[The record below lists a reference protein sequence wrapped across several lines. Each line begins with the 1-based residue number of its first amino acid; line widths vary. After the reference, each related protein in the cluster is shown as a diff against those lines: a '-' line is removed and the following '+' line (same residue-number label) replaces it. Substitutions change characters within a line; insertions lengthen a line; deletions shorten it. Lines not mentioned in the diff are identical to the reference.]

1 MVVLFAVAR
10 NLVEAQ
16 CDLKVT
22 SSTFLIQVLYD
33 LLKQQNEY
41 SLIVHRHVRHII
53 FISQMSGGGTDRS
66 QISY

>member
-1 MVVLFAVAR
+1 MVVFYAVAR

-22 SSTFLIQVLYD
+22 SSTFLIQMLSD

-41 SLIVHRHVRHII
+41 SLIVHQTCQHTI
-53 FISQMSGGGTDRS
+53 FISQMSWGGTDRS

>member
-1 MVVLFAVAR
+1 MVVFYAVAR

-22 SSTFLIQVLYD
+22 SSTFLIRVLSD

-41 SLIVHRHVRHII
+41 SLIVHQTCQTHHLH
-53 FISQMSGGGTDRS
+53 FTDELGGTDRS

>member
-1 MVVLFAVAR
+1 MVALYAVAR

-22 SSTFLIQVLYD
+22 SSAFLIQVVSD
-33 LLKQQNEY
+33 LLKQHNEY
-41 SLIVHRHVRHII
+41 MIVHQTWQTHHLH
-53 FISQMSGGGTDRS
+53 FIHELGGTDRS